1 MKRLATER
9 VVSGENP
16 QLASQCDMVSDRS
29 YAVRD
34 KLVSSMV
41 HSTRSWWYC
50 WDPTNYLPWNW
61 PSSLCRRL

>member
-41 HSTRSWWYC
+41 HSTRSW
-50 WDPTNYLPWNW
+50 
-61 PSSLCRRL
+61 